1 MRVSTLRITSLIS
14 FFGALILL
22 FTATQAAAQESA
34 VPAPDP
40 QVMHR
45 DAVWLSI
52 AAHLPDPATAS
63 PQTLELQADVLRA
76 RRYPDE
82 AMKYYKYALDRGGNP
97 ESLQNKIGLT
107 HLQLGHDLLARVY
120 FQQMVKDHPN
130 NAEAWNNLGAV
141 EYMRR
146 NYSAAE
152 HDYKRSIK
160 INSKSAVFHSN
171 LGLAYMERKKFIP
184 ARKELDAAMKLDPDV
199 FTDQGGGGVSAHFMS
214 AADQGRF
221 CYEMARTYAES
232 GNETE
237 MLHWLAKS
245 SEYGVNVM
253 KEMTKDRSLA
263 KYIKDPRVLEIVHA
277 TDTLNNPDIAK
288 PAEVKASSAPTP
300 PAP

>member
-1 MRVSTLRITSLIS
+1 MRVSTLRITSLVS

-22 FTATQAAAQESA
+22 FTAAQAAAQESA
-34 VPAPDP
+34 VPLPDP
-40 QVMHR
+40 QIMNR

-63 PQTLELQADVLRA
+63 AQTLELQADVLRA
-76 RRYPDE
+76 RRYPEE
-82 AMKYYKYALDRGGNP
+82 AMKFYKYALERGGNQ

-160 INSKSAVFHSN
+160 LNSKSAVFHSN
-171 LGLAYMERKKFIP
+171 LGLAYMERKKFTP
-184 ARKELDAAMKLDPDV
+184 ARKELDTAMKLDPDI

-232 GNETE
+232 GNEAE
-237 MLHWLAKS
+237 MLHWLAKA

-263 KYIKDPRVLEIVHA
+263 KYTKDPRVLEIVHA
-277 TDTLNNPDIAK
+277 TDTLNNPNTTRTLD
-288 PAEVKASSAPTP
+288 VKASSAATP

>member
-22 FTATQAAAQESA
+22 FSAAQAAAQENA
-34 VPAPDP
+34 VPIPDP

-52 AAHLPDPATAS
+52 AAHLPDPTTAS

-82 AMKYYKYALDRGGNP
+82 AMKYYKYALERGGNP

-160 INSKSAVFHSN
+160 LNAKSAVFHSN
-171 LGLAYMERKKFIP
+171 LGLAYMERKKFVP
-184 ARKELDAAMKLDPDV
+184 ARKELDTAMKLDPDV

-232 GNETE
+232 GNEAE
-237 MLHWLAKS
+237 MLHWLAKA
-245 SEYGVNVM
+245 SEYGVNVV

-263 KYIKDPRVLEIVHA
+263 KYIKDPRVLEIVHG
-277 TDTLNNPDIAK
+277 TDTLNGPNAAV
-288 PAEVKASSAPTP
+288 PANVKASSTPAP